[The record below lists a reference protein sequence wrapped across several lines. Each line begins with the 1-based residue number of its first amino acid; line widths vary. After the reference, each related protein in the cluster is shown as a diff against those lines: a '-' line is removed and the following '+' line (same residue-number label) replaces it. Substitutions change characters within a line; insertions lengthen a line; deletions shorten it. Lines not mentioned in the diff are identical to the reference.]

1 MLNDDVPW
9 EMREA
14 RCRTHLNQ
22 RPKPKSILK
31 HFKAYLSILKHSKL
45 GVKMSSWHGNGL
57 TILTGL
63 KLTSLEIVEHR
74 I

>member
-1 MLNDDVPW
+1 MPDTP
-9 EMREA
+9 E
-14 RCRTHLNQ
+14 
-22 RPKPKSILK
+22 PKTKTKK
-31 HFKAYLSILKHSKL
+31 HIKAFQSILKHSKL